1 MQFLVSNYFATGE
14 GNSVCLL
21 VTKAYPRKE
30 DYLEDG
36 ELANSAEFRAAR
48 EFIEQ
53 FGGFY
58 AMGVENLP
66 KEEFFKKYKQY
77 LPSFLERLVEEGA
90 GNINYSMKF
99 HLNFS

>member
-1 MQFLVSNYFATGE
+1 MQYLASDYYATGE
-14 GNSVCLL
+14 GRTICFL
-21 VTKAYPRKE
+21 VTKAYPRRE
-30 DYLEDG
+30 DSS
-36 ELANSAEFRAAR
+36 NSEKFRAAR

-58 AMGVENLP
+58 AQGMENLP

-77 LPSFLERLVEEGA
+77 LPSFLERLVDEGA